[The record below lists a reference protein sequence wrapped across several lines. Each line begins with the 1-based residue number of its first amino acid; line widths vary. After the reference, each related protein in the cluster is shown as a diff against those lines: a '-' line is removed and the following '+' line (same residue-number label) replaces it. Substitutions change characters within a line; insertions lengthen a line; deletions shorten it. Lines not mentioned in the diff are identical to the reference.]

1 MHIPKISLINLLCAL
16 HSVKQTYMHDRK
28 PAKDI
33 FDIVRILVTFLH
45 QEALRNRGNVICF
58 TVKKLFN
65 RTVGRLP
72 TKFECLTISR
82 VLKLLAQRGELSYTE
97 NSRNAK
103 YMLKRGDKLYKL
115 AIENYEELEK
125 HIKEIIMREMG
136 IKVGE
141 GRKKKRRRV

>member
-1 MHIPKISLINLLCAL
+1 MHIPKISLINLPYVK
-16 HSVKQTYMHDRK
+16 HGVKQTYMQDRE

-45 QEALRNRGNVICF
+45 HEAVRNRGNVICF

-72 TKFECLTISR
+72 TKFECLTISK

-103 YMLKRGDKLYKL
+103 YMLKRDDKLYRL
-115 AIENYEELEK
+115 AVENYEELEK
-125 HIKEIIMREMG
+125 HIKEIVMSEMG
-136 IKVGE
+136 IRVREE
-141 GRKKKRRRV
+141 GKKKRRRV

>member
-1 MHIPKISLINLLCAL
+1 MHIPKISLINLPYVK
-16 HSVKQTYMHDRK
+16 HGVKQTYMQDRE

-72 TKFECLTISR
+72 TKFECLTISK

-103 YMLKRGDKLYKL
+103 YMLKRDDKLYRL
-115 AIENYEELEK
+115 AVENYEELEK
-125 HIKEIIMREMG
+125 HIKEIVMSEMSVRVRE
-136 IKVGE
+136 E
-141 GRKKKRRRV
+141 GKKKRRRV